1 MHSET
6 EEIFL
11 IEKLILGG
19 KETLYRIHRLK
30 WEECLGKEAKIFTR
44 ISVNQKKYTYVCG
57 FAPGLHPFV
66 CSIKGQVRVS
76 LHCITQVEFW
86 GILKIM

>member
-44 ISVNQKKYTYVCG
+44 ISVNQKKNIHMYVD
-57 FAPGLHPFV
+57 
-66 CSIKGQVRVS
+66 S
-76 LHCITQVEFW
+76 LQDCTRLCVPSKDRSE
-86 GILKIM
+86 